1 MKKLI
6 FIAFLISPLL
16 VAGQK
21 KHNLHIPNRVIVNFL
36 DHVVYA
42 EITEG
47 KPLIRVSD
55 EYFYYWYSANDIKR
69 TRGGFE
75 GKLLHGLFS
84 DFYMNKNL
92 REKGMFKYGRKDG
105 VWKTWHFNGELKEI
119 YHWKNGKLNGEFVLF
134 DEKGKLT
141 QKGTY
146 KDNLFNGKRY
156 IYNDSGGVEI
166 EKYKRGELKIKKEK
180 NNKGFKLRLWRKHK
194 KKQTVIPGSPD
205 SSENQKEQQVPV
217 PGTEKP
223 ESKKGKGIKPKKDSE
238 NKGSERA
245 SKPKVKKK
253 DEKIKIRKMKK
264 IVPAESE
271 NKQI

>member
-6 FIAFLISPLL
+6 FIAFLISPLF

-21 KHNLHIPNRVIVNFL
+21 KFNLHIPNRVIVNFL

-92 REKGMFKYGRKDG
+92 REKGMFKYGRKTG
-105 VWKTWHFNGELKEI
+105 VWKSWHFNGELKEI
-119 YHWKNGKLNGEFVLF
+119 YHWKNGKLHGEFLVF

-156 IYNDSGGVEI
+156 IYNEYGEVEI
-166 EKYKRGELKIKKEK
+166 EKYKRGELKVKKEK
-180 NNKGFKLRLWRKHK
+180 NRKGFSLKLWRKHK
-194 KKQTVIPGSPD
+194 KKQTSVPD
-205 SSENQKEQQVPV
+205 SPAASENQQEQPIPL
-217 PGTEKP
+217 PGA
-223 ESKKGKGIKPKKDSE
+223 ESPDLKKGKKEKNKKRSDKSPAE
-238 NKGSERA
+238 NS
-245 SKPKVKKK
+245 SKKK
-253 DEKIKIRKMKK
+253 EKKKEEKVKIRKMKK
-264 IVPAESE
+264 IVPGGPE
-271 NKQI
+271 NKQT